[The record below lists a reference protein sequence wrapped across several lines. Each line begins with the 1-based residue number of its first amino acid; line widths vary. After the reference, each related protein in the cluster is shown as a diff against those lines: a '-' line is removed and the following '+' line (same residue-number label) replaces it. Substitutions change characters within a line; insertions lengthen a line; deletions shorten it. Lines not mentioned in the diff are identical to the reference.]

1 MNWAIFTSIASLASI
16 LGLGFQLYKHKEKPL
31 TYFLLFISL
40 CLSILS
46 ATIWVSSQQIETENL
61 QLKNARAQA
70 EQLYKSW
77 PSADKLDYT
86 SGGEFRGIVISG
98 MAYLESNR
106 EVFPETY
113 ETTKKLMFT
122 ELNAA
127 NDSEDNY
134 VTKRNKLQEAAEA
147 MMLTIKAIRVNK

>member
-16 LGLGFQLYKHKEKPL
+16 LGLGFQLYKHKEKPF

-77 PSADKLDYT
+77 PSADKLNYT
-86 SGGEFRGIVISG
+86 SGSEFRGIVISG

-113 ETTKKLMFT
+113 ETTKNLMFT

-134 VTKRNKLQEAAEA
+134 VTKLNKLQEAAEA